1 MTCNSMTE
9 NTTLTIRLSPQV
21 KNRLGRLAD
30 RTKRTKSQLAGEAI
44 ADFVEREL
52 ALVEG
57 VKRGIEDMRAGRVVP
72 HETAMRRLRGTVAR
86 LAKAKS

>member
-1 MTCNSMTE
+1 MTG

-30 RTKRTKSQLAGEAI
+30 HTKRTKSQLAGEAI

-72 HETAMRRLRGTVAR
+72 HQTAMRRLRGTVAR
-86 LAKAKS
+86 FAKAKS

>member
-1 MTCNSMTE
+1 MTE
-9 NTTLTIRLSPQV
+9 NTTLTVRLSPQV

-30 RTKRTKSQLAGEAI
+30 HTKRTKSELAGEAI

-72 HETAMRRLRGTVAR
+72 HQTAMRRLRGTVAR
-86 LAKAKS
+86 FAKAKS

>member
-1 MTCNSMTE
+1 MTE
-9 NTTLTIRLSPQV
+9 NTTLTIRLWPQV
-21 KNRLGRLAD
+21 KNRLGRLD
-30 RTKRTKSQLAGEAI
+30 HTKRTKSQLAGEAI

-86 LAKAKS
+86 FAKAKS

>member
-1 MTCNSMTE
+1 MTE

-30 RTKRTKSQLAGEAI
+30 HTKRTKSQLAGEAI

-86 LAKAKS
+86 FAKAKS

>member
-1 MTCNSMTE
+1 MTE
-9 NTTLTIRLSPQV
+9 NTTLTVRLSPQV

-30 RTKRTKSQLAGEAI
+30 HTKRTKSELAGEAI

-72 HETAMRRLRGTVAR
+72 HKTAMRRLRGTVAR
-86 LAKAKS
+86 LAKPKP

>member
-1 MTCNSMTE
+1 MTE
-9 NTTLTIRLSPQV
+9 NTTLTVRLSPQV

-30 RTKRTKSQLAGEAI
+30 HTKRTKSELAGEAI

-52 ALVEG
+52 AFVEG

-72 HETAMRRLRGTVAR
+72 HQTAMRRLRGTVAR
-86 LAKAKS
+86 FAKAKS

>member
-1 MTCNSMTE
+1 MTE
-9 NTTLTIRLSPQV
+9 NTTIRLSPQV

-30 RTKRTKSQLAGEAI
+30 HTKRTKSRLAGEAI

-72 HETAMRRLRGTVAR
+72 QETAMRRLRGTVAR

>member
-1 MTCNSMTE
+1 MTE

-52 ALVEG
+52 AG
-57 VKRGIEDMRAGRVVP
+57 
-72 HETAMRRLRGTVAR
+72 GT
-86 LAKAKS
+86 KE